1 MKGAL
6 VIQMVYT
13 MDMISLFWGTD
24 LLSGGT
30 TLKPRNINT
39 LIRAVRSG
47 RLFLKQTKTFSHSSF
62 SSANSSREMKLSL
75 EPSGNIL
82 VGISTYKVLLISSVF
97 HSNSFSS
104 LKGHLKLT
112 KRDSA
117 ISARSSKSIN
127 SVGLLVSILSFNE
140 LLDDPVDVLKFL
152 DRFDDS
158 EVVLDVVLE
167 YGTISLFRLPTLPL
181 IIPPS
186 ESMNRSCCSSISSAV
201 LF

>member
-1 MKGAL
+1 M
-6 VIQMVYT
+6 
-13 MDMISLFWGTD
+13 
-24 LLSGGT
+24 
-30 TLKPRNINT
+30 
-39 LIRAVRSG
+39 
-47 RLFLKQTKTFSHSSF
+47 
-62 SSANSSREMKLSL
+62 
-75 EPSGNIL
+75 
-82 VGISTYKVLLISSVF
+82 
-97 HSNSFSS
+97 
-104 LKGHLKLT
+104 
-112 KRDSA
+112 
-117 ISARSSKSIN
+117 
-127 SVGLLVSILSFNE
+127 SILSFNE